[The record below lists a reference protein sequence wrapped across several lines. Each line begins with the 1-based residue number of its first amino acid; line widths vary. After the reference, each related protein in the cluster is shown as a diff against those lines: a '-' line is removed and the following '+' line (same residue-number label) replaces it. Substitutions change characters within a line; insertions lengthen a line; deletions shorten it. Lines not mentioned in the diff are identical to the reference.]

1 MSDNMNDS
9 KQSNDK
15 AITAASIAKSQDDI
29 TKEKEQ
35 KHIERQ
41 KKIKANV
48 DERIAKATEERG
60 VLVVITGN
68 GKGKSTSGFGTVLRA
83 IGHGQKAG
91 VVQFIKGT
99 KWECGEMNIL
109 KQFDVQHY
117 VMGSGFT
124 WETQS
129 TETDL
134 AAATLAW
141 EQSKKMLSDETLDI
155 VLLDEMTYMVKYGY
169 IELDDIIEALNN
181 RPKMQHVLITGRA
194 CHRRLLDLAD
204 TVSEIQPVKHAF
216 KAGVKA
222 QKGLDW

>member
-1 MSDNMNDS
+1 MNDINKDAEIE
-9 KQSNDK
+9 KQEELAK
-15 AITAASIAKSQDDI
+15 A
-29 TKEKEQ
+29 KEQ

-48 DERIAKATEERG
+48 DQRVAQATEERG
-60 VLVVITGN
+60 VFVVITGN

-91 VVQFIKGT
+91 VVQFIKGS

-109 KQFDVQHY
+109 KQFDVQHH
-117 VMGSGFT
+117 VMGTGFT
-124 WETQS
+124 WETQN
-129 TETDL
+129 TETDTI
-134 AAATLAW
+134 AAKVAW
-141 EQSKKMLSDETLDI
+141 KKSKEMLSDETLDI

-169 IELDDIIEALNN
+169 IDLDDIIEALNN

-194 CHRRLLDLAD
+194 CHRRLIELAD
-204 TVSEIQPVKHAF
+204 TVSEVQPIKHAF
-216 KAGVKA
+216 KAGIKA

>member
-1 MSDNMNDS
+1 MSNNMSDVN
-9 KQSNDK
+9 KEIEIEADK
-15 AITAASIAKSQDDI
+15 AAA
-29 TKEKEQ
+29 KEQ
-35 KHIERQ
+35 KHIDRQ
-41 KKIKANV
+41 KKIKAKV
-48 DERIAKATEERG
+48 DEKIALATEERG
-60 VLVVITGN
+60 VLVIITGN

-91 VVQFIKGT
+91 VVQFIKGS

-109 KQFDVQHY
+109 KQFAVQHH
-117 VMGSGFT
+117 VMGTGFT

-134 AAATLAW
+134 AAAKVAW
-141 EQSKKMLSDETLDI
+141 QKSKEMLSDETLDI

-194 CHRRLLDLAD
+194 CHRRLIELAD
-204 TVSEIQPVKHAF
+204 TVSEVQPVKHAF

>member
-1 MSDNMNDS
+1 MSDIKNKN
-9 KQSNDK
+9 
-15 AITAASIAKSQDDI
+15 TVESQDELA
-29 TKEKEQ
+29 KAKEQ

-41 KKIKANV
+41 KKIKASV
-48 DERIAKATEERG
+48 DQRVAQATEERG

-91 VVQFIKGT
+91 IVQFIKGS

-109 KQFDVQHY
+109 KQFPIKHH
-117 VMGSGFT
+117 VMGTGFT

-129 TETDL
+129 TETDI
-134 AAATLAW
+134 AAAKVAW
-141 EQSKKMLSDETLDI
+141 QKSKEMLSDETLDI

-169 IELDDIIEALNN
+169 IELDEIIEVLNN

-194 CHRRLLDLAD
+194 CHRKLIELAD
-204 TVSEIQPVKHAF
+204 TVSEVQPIKHAF